1 MLPTNL
7 TEETLELLANGDLGD
22 VIQKAITQATGLVNI
37 DLQPIAREL
46 YPVITPL
53 RNMLPREAGNGGLGP
68 NWRAITAI
76 NAANVDPGV
85 GEGQRNAD
93 VDPTVVSYFGNYKSM
108 GFDGTV
114 TDEAQYASEGFDDAR
129 ARSMET
135 TLRSLMVAE
144 EKVILGGNTSYQLGT
159 TPTPT
164 VTTSTSGG
172 TITNGVVV
180 SVIAVALTHQGLMR
194 TSLAGG
200 LVPQVVRLNN
210 DGTTSTFGGGIGQK
224 SAASAQTTGSGSAN
238 SVSAYVVNSTTT
250 LAQQGAFGY
259 AWYWGTAGNETLG
272 AITYINS
279 ILITIPVGLY
289 TAGAGA
295 GLASALPSTDYSTNA
310 QVYDGLLYL
319 CLGAGQQNPT
329 VTASGSLVAVQA
341 TGTPGIGTTLT
352 SDGAG
357 GCVEINAD
365 LESFWETNNQY
376 LSPGHIFVGS
386 NLLKGLTK
394 IIIAG
399 GGAPLFRFNMDAVK
413 DLQAGTFT
421 AGAVIGQYI
430 NPFSMDGGV
439 LVKIHL
445 HPNLTPGVIFY
456 FSDHIPYQFTN
467 VGAPALIR
475 YRRDYT
481 GVEWPRTT
489 RKFQNG
495 VYLSS
500 LLQHYFPPSMGVR
513 YNIAA
518 S

>member
-1 MLPTNL
+1 MSNALNL
-7 TEETLELLANGDLGD
+7 SEETLELLANGDLGD

-53 RNMLPREAGNGGLGP
+53 RNMLPRVGGEGGLGP
-68 NWRAITAI
+68 NWRAVTAI

-93 VDPTVVSYFGNYKSM
+93 VDPTVISYFANYKSL

-144 EKVILGGNTSYQLGT
+144 EKVLLGGNTSFQLGT

-164 VTTSTSGG
+164 TSTSTTGG
-172 TITNGVVV
+172 AISNGVVV
-180 SVIAVALTHQGLMR
+180 SVICVGLTHQGYLR
-194 TSLAGG
+194 TTLASG
-200 LVPQVVRLNN
+200 VTAQISRLNN
-210 DGTTSTFGGGIGQK
+210 DGTTSTFGGGVAQV
-224 SAASAQTTGSGSAN
+224 SAAGAPQTTGLGTTN
-238 SVSAYVVNSTTT
+238 SVSAYVVSNTTT
-250 LAQQGAFGY
+250 QAPIGYVAY
-259 AWYWGTAGNETLG
+259 AWFWGTVGNETLG
-272 AITYINS
+272 AITTINS
-279 ILITIPVGLY
+279 VLITTATGTS
-289 TAGAGA
+289 TAGAA
-295 GLASALPSTDYSTNA
+295 ALASNLPAHDYSTNA
-310 QVYDGLLYL
+310 QVYDGMLYL
-319 CLGAGQQNPT
+319 CMGAGQQNPAAS
-329 VTASGSLVAVQA
+329 ASGSLVAVQA
-341 TGTPGIGTTLT
+341 TGTPGTGTTLT

-365 LESFWETNNQY
+365 FQSFWETNNQF
-376 LSPGHIFVGS
+376 LSPGHMFVGS
-386 NLLKGLTK
+386 AMLKELTK

-413 DLQAGTFT
+413 DLQQGTFT
-421 AGAVIGQYI
+421 AGAVIGSYL
-430 NPFSMDGGV
+430 NPFSMNGGE
-439 LVKIHL
+439 LCKIHL
-445 HPNLTPGVIFY
+445 HPYMPAGMIFY
-456 FSDHIPYQFTN
+456 YSDHVPYEFTN
-467 VGAPALIR
+467 VGNIAQVK

-495 VYLSS
+495 VYMSC

-513 YNIAA
+513 SNIA
-518 S
+518 

>member
-1 MLPTNL
+1 MGTVNL
-7 TEETLELLANGDLGD
+7 SEETLELLANGDLGD

-53 RNMLPREAGNGGLGP
+53 RNMLPRVAGEGGTGP

-76 NAANVDPGV
+76 NSAQVDPGV

-93 VDPTVVSYFGNYKSM
+93 VDPTVVSYYANYKSM

-144 EKVILGGNTSYQLGT
+144 EKVILGGNTDYQLGT

-164 VTTSTSGG
+164 VTTSTTGG
-172 TITNGVVV
+172 TIADNTVV
-180 SVIAVALTHQGLMR
+180 SVICVALTHQGLMR
-194 TSLAGG
+194 TTVAGG
-200 LVPQVVRLNN
+200 LVPQVSRMNN
-210 DGTTSTFGGGIGQK
+210 DGTTSTFGGGIAQK
-224 SAASAQTTGSGSAN
+224 SAASAQTTAGSAATN
-238 SVSAYVVNSTTT
+238 SVSAYVVSTTT
-250 LAQQGAFGY
+250 AAALQGALGY

-279 ILITIPVGLY
+279 ILIT
-289 TAGAGA
+289 TAAGGGQA
-295 GLASALPSTDYSTNA
+295 ASTLPSADYSTNA

-319 CLGAGQQNPT
+319 CFGGGQQNPT
-329 VTASGSLVAVQA
+329 VSASGSLVAVQA
-341 TGTPGIGTTLT
+341 TGAPGVGTPLT

-365 LESFWETNNQY
+365 LESFWETNNQF

-386 NLLKGLTK
+386 YLLKELTK

-430 NPFSMDGGV
+430 NPFSMDGGT

-445 HPNLTPGVIFY
+445 HPYLTPGVILY
-456 FSDHIPYQFTN
+456 YSDHVPYAFTN
-467 VGAPALIR
+467 VGNIAQIKF
-475 YRRDYT
+475 RRDYT
-481 GVEWPRTT
+481 GVEWPRVT

-500 LLQHYFPPSMGVR
+500 VLQHYFPPSMGVR
-513 YNIAA
+513 YNVA
-518 S
+518 